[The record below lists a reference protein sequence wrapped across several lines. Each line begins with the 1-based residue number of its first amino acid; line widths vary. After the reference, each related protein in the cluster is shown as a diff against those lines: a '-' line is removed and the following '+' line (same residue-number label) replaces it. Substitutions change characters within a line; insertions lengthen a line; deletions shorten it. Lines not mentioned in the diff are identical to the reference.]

1 MLLLTLKS
9 WALLLLATV
18 STTVTQAAVWASKT
32 TVLVGLLLLA
42 LNIGMLD
49 GEAPD
54 VEVIT
59 DADNDIGNEATVN
72 TDPETETQEDKG
84 DLVSAVAKGRGP
96 AKTSCLLE
104 VRTKAVEDA
113 EEKRQD
119 QDIGHW
125 EARFG

>member
-9 WALLLLATV
+9 WALLLLTTV

-42 LNIGMLD
+42 LNIGVLD

-54 VEVIT
+54 IEVIT

-72 TDPETETQEDKG
+72 TDSETETQEDEG
-84 DLVSAVAKGRGP
+84 DLVSAVAKG
-96 AKTSCLLE
+96 
-104 VRTKAVEDA
+104 
-113 EEKRQD
+113 
-119 QDIGHW
+119 
-125 EARFG
+125 